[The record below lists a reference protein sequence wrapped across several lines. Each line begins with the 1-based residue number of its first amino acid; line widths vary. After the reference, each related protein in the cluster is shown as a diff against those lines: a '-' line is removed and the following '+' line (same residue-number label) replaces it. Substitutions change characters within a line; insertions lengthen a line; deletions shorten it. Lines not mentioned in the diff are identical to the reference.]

1 MPLRIT
7 SFIVVSRLSI
17 AASPT
22 NFHNSIG
29 KLSVPLA
36 FLFFNFS
43 NYCLRISSAVIL
55 GIGPSVASH
64 FSGSFLV
71 FVTLNNSFEI
81 FLPSILDPLMV
92 C

>member
-1 MPLRIT
+1 MVIT
-7 SFIVVSRLSI
+7 SFIVVSRLAI
-17 AASPT
+17 HASPT

-29 KLSVPLA
+29 KLSSQLA

-43 NYCLRISSAVIL
+43 NCFRISSAVIR

-64 FSGSFLV
+64 FSGSCLV
-71 FVTLNNSFEI
+71 FVTLNNYFEI
-81 FLPSILDPLMV
+81 CLPSILDLPVV